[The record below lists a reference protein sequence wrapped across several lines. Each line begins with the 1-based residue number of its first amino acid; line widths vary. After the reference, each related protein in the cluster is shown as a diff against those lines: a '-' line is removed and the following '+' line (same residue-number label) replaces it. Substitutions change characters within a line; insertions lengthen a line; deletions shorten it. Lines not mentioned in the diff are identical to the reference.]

1 MSHEMYQSMC
11 ETICLDYVKDYPQHL
26 IAKSSGRKDSIKHN
40 WFCKIPPKSAFITM
54 LKSTN
59 AFSLLFYH
67 TKNLVFKLQ
76 MLLVESV
83 LERHGLM

>member
-1 MSHEMYQSMC
+1 MFVH
-11 ETICLDYVKDYPQHL
+11 VKDYPQHL

-40 WFCKIPPKSAFITM
+40 WFVRFHQKVLSSPCS
-54 LKSTN
+54 SQQ
-59 AFSLLFYH
+59 LLLVFYH